1 MDVHGPAGLR
11 QRLEEALGGAYV
23 LERELGGGG
32 MSRVFLA
39 RDARLGRQ
47 VVVKVLAPDLGA
59 GISAARFEREVQLAA
74 RLQHPHVIPLLS
86 AGDVGGLP
94 YYMMPYVEGQ
104 TLRARLTAIGA
115 LPVAEAVGLLREL
128 ADALAYAHGAGVVHR
143 DLKPENVLLSAGH
156 AVVAD
161 FGVAK
166 ALAAATQGGAEGAA
180 AGADATGTALGVAVG
195 TPAYMA
201 PEQLAADPAVD
212 ARADLYALGCV
223 AYELLTGAPPFVGRT
238 PHGLMAAHLTETPVP
253 LTERR
258 VDVPPALASLVARLL
273 AKAPEDRPQSANEV
287 RRALDAVHTTG
298 DTTAA
303 DASASRSGSD
313 RRRVGARGVWLGAG
327 AAVAVALALAAWSRG
342 TRGAEKMGAG
352 AADGAAPVADSVA
365 DAAIARRV
373 LVVPFENAT
382 GDPTLAPLGRM
393 AAEWLAQG
401 LAESGDVDV
410 AAASGRAVS
419 AGEAGLR
426 AAASEAGAGTIVS
439 GAYFLEGDS
448 VRLQA
453 RVTDVRAWRL
463 LAPLA
468 PVHAPRSAPQRL
480 LAPLRARVA
489 ATLAVAHDATFP
501 RLDEGGVR
509 VPDYDAYREFA
520 TGFDLFDRGDFAG
533 ALPHWRRAAA
543 LDTAFA
549 SPSLIAAQA
558 EILLGNPAGAETH
571 VRRLEGRREALS
583 PFERG
588 ILDRLRAVLA
598 GDRSAALAGARSVR
612 RAAPGW
618 SLGYTLVTF
627 EALWAN
633 RPREALEAAAHLEAA
648 GMFARANANGTG
660 DVPPAAVDARHLLG
674 DYAGELTAARAERA
688 GKPDLPDGLA
698 QELRALA
705 ALGRVAE
712 LGSGLDALDG
722 LPAAVGRVPSILSA
736 LADEL
741 DAHSQGAAATRVR
754 ERVISAQLADG
765 YPPAQTRGARA
776 ARGHALALLGRDAA
790 ADTLFAHLVSE
801 VPTEPAYLAERGMI
815 AVRQGRRAEAE
826 RVEAQLRALRRPYD
840 WGQTAYAR
848 AQLAAARG
856 DVDGAL
862 TLLKTALAAGVSYG
876 PLLHADPAFA
886 PLRADPSFR
895 ELLRP
900 KG

>member
-1 MDVHGPAGLR
+1 V
-11 QRLEEALGGAYV
+11 
-23 LERELGGGG
+23 
-32 MSRVFLA
+32 
-39 RDARLGRQ
+39 
-47 VVVKVLAPDLGA
+47 
-59 GISAARFEREVQLAA
+59 
-74 RLQHPHVIPLLS
+74 
-86 AGDVGGLP
+86 
-94 YYMMPYVEGQ
+94 
-104 TLRARLTAIGA
+104 LTATVA
-115 LPVAEAVGLLREL
+115 L
-128 ADALAYAHGAGVVHR
+128 
-143 DLKPENVLLSAGH
+143 
-156 AVVAD
+156 
-161 FGVAK
+161 
-166 ALAAATQGGAEGAA
+166 
-180 AGADATGTALGVAVG
+180 
-195 TPAYMA
+195 
-201 PEQLAADPAVD
+201 
-212 ARADLYALGCV
+212 
-223 AYELLTGAPPFVGRT
+223 
-238 PHGLMAAHLTETPVP
+238 
-253 LTERR
+253 
-258 VDVPPALASLVARLL
+258 
-273 AKAPEDRPQSANEV
+273 
-287 RRALDAVHTTG
+287 
-298 DTTAA
+298 
-303 DASASRSGSD
+303 
-313 RRRVGARGVWLGAG
+313 AG
-327 AAVAVALALAAWSRG
+327 AAWLTRLDTGKTEVTRAAGVAATV
-342 TRGAEKMGAG
+342 
-352 AADGAAPVADSVA
+352 PDSVA

-382 GDPTLAPLGRM
+382 GDPELAPLGRM

-401 LAESGDVDV
+401 LAESGEVDV
-410 AAASGRAVS
+410 AAASGRPVG

-426 AAASEAGAGTIVS
+426 SAAAESEVGTVVS

-520 TGFDLFDRGDFAG
+520 TGADLFDRGDFAG
-533 ALPHWRRAAA
+533 ALPHWRRAATI
-543 LDTAFA
+543 DTAFA

-558 EILLGNPAGAETH
+558 EIILGNPAGAETL
-571 VRRLEGRREALS
+571 VRRLEARREALS
-583 PFERG
+583 PYERG

-598 GDRSAALAGARSVR
+598 GDRSSALAGARAVR

-618 SLGYTLVTF
+618 SLGYMLVAF

-648 GMFARANANGTG
+648 GLFTQVNATGTM

-674 DYAGELTAARAERA
+674 DYGGELTAARTERA
-688 GKPDLPDGLA
+688 AKPDLPDGLA

-712 LGSGLDALDG
+712 LESGLDAFDG
-722 LPAAVGRVPSILSA
+722 LPAAVGQVPSLLSA

-741 DAHSQGAAATRVR
+741 DAHGHGAAATRVR
-754 ERVISAQLADG
+754 LRVMSARLEDG
-765 YPPAQTRGARA
+765 APPAQTRGARA

-790 ADTLFAHLVSE
+790 ADALFAQLVAE

-826 RVEAQLRALRRPYD
+826 RVDAQLLALRRPYD

-862 TLLKTALAAGVSYG
+862 SLVKTALAAGVSYG
-876 PLLHADPAFA
+876 PSLHADPAFA
-886 PLRADPSFR
+886 PLRADPRWR